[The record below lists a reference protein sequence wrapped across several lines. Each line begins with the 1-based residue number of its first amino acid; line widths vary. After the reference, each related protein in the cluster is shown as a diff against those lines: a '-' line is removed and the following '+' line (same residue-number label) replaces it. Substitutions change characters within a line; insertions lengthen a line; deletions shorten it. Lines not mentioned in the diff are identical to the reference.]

1 MVLLRNTIHLILY
14 PKPMSQQNKVSIRPQ
29 VTMLSVLKHIEY
41 QTWFALAEFIDN
53 AIDSYLKNE
62 TAIKEIEGN
71 TFLLE
76 VKVEINEP
84 ENRITIRDNAGG
96 IGKSDYARAFRA
108 AEVPP
113 DNSGL
118 SEFGMGMKSAACWFA
133 DNWCVTTTALG
144 EDNVKKVVFDMQRI
158 FEDKLE
164 ELDVETKPCDKK
176 HHYTIVELFNVN
188 RIPKRKGVG
197 KVKDHLRSIYR
208 EFIRKGILKLTL
220 NGEGLTFNDPKILN
234 VPKHDEPNSEPILW
248 RKEINF
254 DIEEGFSVHGFVAIR
269 EKASTAEAGFA
280 LFRRGRVIEGSFDEG
295 FRPDFIFGAPNS
307 YRYQRVFGELH
318 LEGFSVNFT
327 KKGIQWDENLD
338 IFLRLL
344 KDDVSS
350 KDFPLLQQ
358 AEQYRVRATV
368 TEYKAAVKAL
378 DETVN
383 DLEKKA
389 PQAVADVVNSV
400 SKAAEPEQVELTK
413 TEQTLHRDFDLRF
426 NKTDWK
432 VSIELSYDPSLKELI
447 EVGDSFIKEKVNN
460 SSVRQIGIRLSLTHP
475 FMVEFAG
482 ADTNKIEPIL
492 RIAAAFGLSE
502 IIAKDSYKNQ
512 GELRRNFN
520 ELISN
525 LSK

>member
-1 MVLLRNTIHLILY
+1 
-14 PKPMSQQNKVSIRPQ
+14 MSQQDKVSIRPQ

-62 TAIKEIEGN
+62 TKLREIEGDD
-71 TFLLE
+71 FQLE
-76 VKVEINEP
+76 VKVEINES

-96 IGKSDYARAFRA
+96 INKSDYPRAFRA

-113 DNSGL
+113 DNTGL
-118 SEFGMGMKSAACWFA
+118 SEFGMGMKSAACWFS

-144 EDNVKKVVFDMQRI
+144 EDNIKKVVFDMQKI

-164 ELDVETKPCDKK
+164 ELDVDIKPCDKNI
-176 HHYTIVELFNVN
+176 HYTIVELFNVN
-188 RIPKRKGVG
+188 RIPKRKGVA

-208 EFIRKGILKLTL
+208 EYTRKGILKLTL
-220 NGEGLTFNDPKILN
+220 NGEELVFTDPKILF
-234 VPKHDEPNSEPILW
+234 VPKHDTPNGKPILW
-248 RKEINF
+248 YKKINF
-254 DIEEGFSVHGFVAIR
+254 KIEDELSVHGFVAIR
-269 EKASTAEAGFA
+269 EKASTSEAGFA

-327 KKGIQWDENLD
+327 KKGIQWDENLE

-344 KDDVSS
+344 KDDISS

-358 AEQYRVRATV
+358 AEQYRVRATEK
-368 TEYKAAVKAL
+368 EYKAAVKAL

-383 DLEKKA
+383 DFEKKA
-389 PQAVADVVNSV
+389 PKAVEYVINSA
-400 SKAAEPEQVELTK
+400 STIAEPEQTELTK
-413 TEQTLHRDFDLRF
+413 TEKTLHRSFDIRF
-426 NKTDWK
+426 NKTDWNI
-432 VSIELSYDPSLKELI
+432 SIELSYDPSLTELI
-447 EVGDSFIKEKVNN
+447 EIGDAFIKDRFEFAQK
-460 SSVRQIGIRLSLTHP
+460 RQIGIRLSLTHP
-475 FMVEFAG
+475 FMVAFAG
-482 ADTNKIEPIL
+482 ADTSKIEPIL

-512 GELRRNFN
+512 GEIRRNFN
-520 ELISN
+520 ELIAN

>member
-1 MVLLRNTIHLILY
+1 
-14 PKPMSQQNKVSIRPQ
+14 MSQQNKVNIRPQ
-29 VTMLSVLKHIEY
+29 VTMLSILKHIEY
-41 QTWFALAEFIDN
+41 ETWFALAEFIDN

-62 TAIKEIEGN
+62 KTIKEIEGKN
-71 TFLLE
+71 FQFE

-84 ENRITIRDNAGG
+84 ENKIIIRDNAGG
-96 IGKSDYARAFRA
+96 IGAIDYARAFRA
-108 AEVPP
+108 AEVPL

-118 SEFGMGMKSAACWFA
+118 SEFGMGMKSAACWFS
-133 DNWCVTTTALG
+133 DNWRVTTTALG
-144 EDNVKKVVFDMQRI
+144 EEQLKKVSFDMKKI

-164 ELDVETKPCDKK
+164 ELDVETKSCNKN
-176 HHYTIVELFNVN
+176 HHYTIVELFDVN
-188 RIPKRKGVG
+188 RMPRRKGVG

-208 EFIRKGILKLTL
+208 EFIRKGTLKLTL
-220 NGEGLTFNDPKILN
+220 NGEELTFNDPKVLN
-234 VPKHDEPNSEPILW
+234 VPKYDETNGESILW

-254 DIEEGFSVHGFVAIR
+254 DIEDGLGVRGFVAIR
-269 EKASTAEAGFA
+269 EKASTSEAGFA
-280 LFRRGRVIEGSFDEG
+280 LFRRGRVIEGSFDNG

-318 LEGFSVNFT
+318 LVGFSVNFT

-344 KDDVSS
+344 KDDISS
-350 KDFPLLQQ
+350 KEFPLLQQ
-358 AEQYRVRATV
+358 AEQYRVRATEK
-368 TEYKAAVKAL
+368 EYKAAVKAL
-378 DETVN
+378 DETVE
-383 DLEKKA
+383 DFAKKA
-389 PQAVADVVNSV
+389 PQAVAEVVNNI
-400 SKAAEPEQVELTK
+400 ADIEAPEKEVLIK
-413 TEQTLHRDFDLRF
+413 TEQTLHREFDLRF

-432 VSIELSYDPSLKELI
+432 VSIELSYDPSLTELI

-512 GELRRNFN
+512 GEVRRNFN
-520 ELISN
+520 ELIAN

>member
-1 MVLLRNTIHLILY
+1 
-14 PKPMSQQNKVSIRPQ
+14 MSQQSKVSIRPQ

-41 QTWFALAEFIDN
+41 ETWFALAEFIDN
-53 AIDSYLKNE
+53 AIDSYLKNNSQL
-62 TAIKEIEGN
+62 KEIEGEN
-71 TFLLE
+71 FVLD

-96 IGKSDYARAFRA
+96 IGEADYPRAFRA

-133 DNWCVTTTALG
+133 DNWCVTSTALG
-144 EDNVKKVVFDMQRI
+144 ERELKKVSFDMQKI

-164 ELDVETKPCDKK
+164 ELDVEVNTCEKN
-176 HHYTIVELFNVN
+176 HHFTIVELFNVN
-188 RIPKRKGVG
+188 RMPRRKGVG

-208 EFIRKGILKLTL
+208 EFLRKKVLRLTV
-220 NGEGLTFNDPKILN
+220 NGEELKFNDPKILKVSQYDN
-234 VPKHDEPNSEPILW
+234 PEGEPILW
-248 RKEINF
+248 RKEIDF
-254 DIEEGFSVHGFVAIR
+254 ELEKGLSVHGFVAIR
-269 EKASTAEAGFA
+269 EKASTSEAGFA
-280 LFRRGRVIEGSFDEG
+280 LFRRGRVIEGSFDNG

-307 YRYQRVFGELH
+307 YRFQRVFGELH

-344 KDDVSS
+344 KDDISS

-358 AEQYRVRATV
+358 AEQYRVRATEK
-368 TEYKAAVKAL
+368 EYKSASKAL
-378 DETVN
+378 NGTV
-383 DLEKKA
+383 DDFQKKA
-389 PQAVADVVNSV
+389 PQAVADVVNAASV
-400 SKAAEPEQVELTK
+400 SEPEPRSELIK
-413 TEQTLHRDFDLRF
+413 TDKTLHRDFDLRF

-432 VSIELSYDPSLKELI
+432 VSIELSYDPSLTELI
-447 EVGDSFIKEKVNN
+447 EVGDSFIKEKVND

-482 ADTNKIEPIL
+482 VDTNKIEPIL

-512 GELRRNFN
+512 GEVRRNFN